1 MTSTF
6 WYTRRAAAVV
16 AAIALIA
23 RSADAQSAKRPPAM
37 PSDFANWSTEQVA
50 PGIYA
55 FIAPDGVTPIVSGNS
70 TVIIGD
76 SAVAVV
82 DAGQFPAVA
91 RAQIAAIRSL
101 TNKPVRY
108 LINSHWHPDHWV
120 GNAEYAKAFPGIA
133 IISTRATREMAMTKA
148 LPFLQ
153 AKYRE
158 DAADFVSKM
167 LASGQRP
174 DSTPLSPEELQYY
187 RYALPQLT
195 ELGRELEGFTPVPP
209 NVLFSDTLTLLLG
222 GRDVRVMFLGRA
234 NTGGD
239 AITYVPDARAL
250 ITGDLVVHPYPYAI
264 GSFIGEWIEAMKKL
278 EAIDAAVI
286 IPGHGAVERDKSYLM
301 LVSKGL
307 EQLHAQASAAQK
319 QGLTL
324 ADARKKA
331 DFSALRA
338 EMCGNDSW
346 CQFGFNGVF
355 VGPGFARAYREA
367 KDGKLRDEE

>member
-1 MTSTF
+1 MTM
-6 WYTRRAAAVV
+6 RASFPNAIATVC
-16 AAIALIA
+16 AIALA
-23 RSADAQSAKRPPAM
+23 STSAGAQSAKRVPAM
-37 PSDFANWSTEQVA
+37 PSDFANWTTEQVA

-82 DAGQFPAVA
+82 DAGQFPSVA
-91 RAQIAAIRSL
+91 RAQIAALRKL
-101 TNKPVRY
+101 TSKPVRY

-133 IISTRATREMAMTKA
+133 IISTHVTRELA
-148 LPFLQ
+148 
-153 AKYRE
+153 
-158 DAADFVSKM
+158 VSKAIPFMQRKFRDQTADVVKQM
-167 LASGQRP
+167 LASGKRP
-174 DSTPLSPEELQYY
+174 DSTPLPPEQVQYY
-187 RYALPQLT
+187 RYALTQLE
-195 ELGRELEGFTPVPP
+195 ELSAELDGFTPVPP

-222 GRDVRVMFLGRA
+222 GREVRVMWLGRA

-239 AITYVPDARAL
+239 AITYVPDAKVL
-250 ITGDLVVHPYPYAI
+250 MTGDLVVHPYPYAI
-264 GSFIGEWIEAMKKL
+264 GAFIGEWIETMQKL

-307 EQLHAQASAAQK
+307 TQLQTQASALQK
-319 QGLTL
+319 QGLAL

-331 DFSALRA
+331 DFSALRT

-346 CQFGFNGVF
+346 CVFGFNAAF
-355 VGPGFARAYREA
+355 AGPGFARAYREA
-367 KDGKLRDEE
+367 KDGKLNDED